1 MVLINT
7 VSFKYKQ
14 LTKINDILYAG
25 PTVIDSNNNVLTVY
39 FIHSDVGKYILV
51 WKNQVMS
58 LDKPSNDG
66 PPLDKSS
73 NDGPPLDNSFKT
85 YKAISNI
92 TNLDDFIYEYTVD
105 ISYVANDMLIMIHKN
120 IVYENIKIV
129 DTHIC
134 ESIIFETVKKTKKI
148 VKDIMKR
155 QLNDTFISNNKEF
168 IVKKSDFGIF
178 GYRTYIFRDENNSS
192 DIIYE
197 SIVLNS
203 DDNDIIFLKANNPSR
218 PYIGIK
224 FNYIEK
230 SIEYINT

>member
-39 FIHSDVGKYILV
+39 FVHSEEDKYILV
-51 WKNQVMS
+51 WKNQVIS
-58 LDKPSNDG
+58 FYKPS
-66 PPLDKSS
+66 LDKSS
-73 NDGPPLDNSFKT
+73 NDGPPLDDSFKT

-92 TNLDDFIYEYTVD
+92 TNLDDFIYEYSVD

-120 IVYENIKIV
+120 IVYENPQFV

-148 VKDIMKR
+148 VKDVLKR
-155 QLNDTFISNNKEF
+155 KLNDVFISNDKEF
-168 IVKKSDFGIF
+168 ILKKSDFGIF